1 MNRVTYI
8 NITTSKFCGITIHMK
23 NVKMKQITNWHL
35 GYNTEYLNIASKIA
49 KRESYKISTSL
60 EERANGALSG

>member
-1 MNRVTYI
+1 
-8 NITTSKFCGITIHMK
+8 MK

-49 KRESYKISTSL
+49 ERKSYKISTSL
-60 EERANGALSG
+60 EETANGALSG